1 MAANL
6 LKDENTKLRTKVHI
20 LESELSKKEKLVDDL
35 LLQQDTSSYQLAV
48 NNNGNGVGSAKN
60 GNGGAAQKLKL
71 ESHLATNL
79 KRKIR
84 ELQTEVASK
93 TNEVEALKRHIKST
107 KIAEIEVEM
116 KLYIDEC
123 TRLRSQLEEVIRS
136 KDTFADPQE
145 VRIIEERFQQQEMVI
160 AGLRNENNEILL
172 AFSQKDQEIMQ
183 LKEIIERSKKNGSKD
198 AGKLKQAVKNKNRE
212 MVRLR
217 GELNIQKMQN
227 EEYRAK
233 IEDMVKQRNNLN
245 TSNVQY
251 GGRPS
256 TSHYTAPQT

>member
-84 ELQTEVASK
+84 ELQSDVSTKS
-93 TNEVEALKRHIKST
+93 NEVEALKRHIKST
-107 KIAEIEVEM
+107 KFAEIEVEM
-116 KLYIDEC
+116 KLYMDEC
-123 TRLRSQLEEVIRS
+123 ARLRAQLEEVIRS

-145 VRIIEERFQQQEMVI
+145 VRMIEERFQQ
-160 AGLRNENNEILL
+160 
-172 AFSQKDQEIMQ
+172 
-183 LKEIIERSKKNGSKD
+183 
-198 AGKLKQAVKNKNRE
+198 
-212 MVRLR
+212 
-217 GELNIQKMQN
+217 
-227 EEYRAK
+227 
-233 IEDMVKQRNNLN
+233 
-245 TSNVQY
+245 
-251 GGRPS
+251 
-256 TSHYTAPQT
+256 